1 MERIKSQLIEKWE
14 EISKNKNQSDFS
26 VLRFDDDCEANF
38 YIGINDKNNKCIL
51 HSLDNVNL
59 NFEGFE
65 KTNLKAYKNSKY
77 LILELI
83 DDDEYLDLFLD
94 LSYSIFEKIKDIT
107 IAQNSALIFK
117 EMILRWSTFFTN
129 KKTDKLGEKQVM
141 GLWGEL
147 FILKEFIKQKKISV
161 NDVLIAWRGPYKGNR
176 DFEFDNFHLEVK
188 SIKSD
193 SEKINISSEFQ
204 LEHENG
210 IEINLRV
217 LKLRGDSEGLNISYI
232 VHEIIIILNQLN
244 ADLEIFYSALFQ
256 IVKLN
261 DLIKYDDL
269 CFAINSDKTYLVI
282 ENEFP
287 LINSKS
293 LKEGVS
299 DVNYQIALNKI
310 ETFIK

>member
-26 VLRFDDDCEANF
+26 VLRFNDDCEADF
-38 YIGINDKNNKCIL
+38 YIGINENNNKCIL
-51 HSLDNVNL
+51 HSLVNVNIY
-59 NFEGFE
+59 FEGFE

-83 DDDEYLDLFLD
+83 DNNEYLDLFLD

-117 EMILRWSTFFTN
+117 EMILRWSEFFNN
-129 KKTDKLGEKQVM
+129 KKIDKLGEKQVM

-147 FILKEFIKQKKISV
+147 FILKEFIEEENKSV
-161 NDVLIAWRGPYKGNR
+161 NDILIAWKGPYNGNR
-176 DFEFDNFHLEVK
+176 DFEFDDFHLEVK

-193 SEKINISSEFQ
+193 SEKINISSEYQ

-217 LKLRGDSEGLNISYI
+217 LKLRGDSDGLNLSHI
-232 VHEIIIILNQLN
+232 VNKIIIILNQLN

-261 DLIKYDDL
+261 DLNKYDDL
-269 CFAINSDKTYLVI
+269 CFAINSDQTYLVI

-287 LINSKS
+287 LINSKN
-293 LKEGVS
+293 LKEGLS
-299 DVNYQIALNKI
+299 DVKYKIALNKL
-310 ETFIK
+310 EKFIK